1 MSSARYVVITLVT
14 KKEQNK
20 RQLGAYILC
29 RCVHPALNAT
39 PCLSDVSSQL
49 SATHTD
55 DWGRFARTLM
65 EIRAN
70 RADGEEEGPM
80 ELAS

>member
-1 MSSARYVVITLVT
+1 MFP
-14 KKEQNK
+14 K
-20 RQLGAYILC
+20 RWCFHIYHYA
-29 RCVHPALNAT
+29 
-39 PCLSDVSSQL
+39 VSLQL
-49 SATHTD
+49 SMAHSD
-55 DWGRFARTLM
+55 DWTRFGRTLM

>member
-1 MSSARYVVITLVT
+1 MPKDRADV
-14 KKEQNK
+14 
-20 RQLGAYILC
+20 QLLM
-29 RCVHPALNAT
+29 
-39 PCLSDVSSQL
+39 PCTCFPQL
-49 SATHTD
+49 SVAHTD

>member
-1 MSSARYVVITLVT
+1 MLHSRGQPGWPAALRDARGERLASAQDGVGSARLTFPP
-14 KKEQNK
+14 
-20 RQLGAYILC
+20 RFF
-29 RCVHPALNAT
+29 
-39 PCLSDVSSQL
+39 QL
-49 SATHTD
+49 SATHAD

-70 RADGEEEGPM
+70 QADEEEEGPM

>member
-1 MSSARYVVITLVT
+1 MQSSKYINDSTFMSTCGSAFIKVQPQRWKHGCV
-14 KKEQNK
+14 KSHSP
-20 RQLGAYILC
+20 LC
-29 RCVHPALNAT
+29 IYF
-39 PCLSDVSSQL
+39 QL
-49 SATHTD
+49 SVAHTE
-55 DWGRFARTLM
+55 DWTRFARTLM